1 MWWKS
6 KSDPGDKGKAYE
18 KLAADFISRRGLDIL
33 EHNFCCRFGEIDII
47 ARDGEHIVFIEVKYR
62 KSAEFGHSLEMVSRQ
77 KQKKLVAAA
86 KYYLSR
92 LSCTPYCRFDVI
104 AIGGSDNQIDWITN
118 AFITE

>member
-1 MWWKS
+1 MKKRLPREGMAS
-6 KSDPGDKGKAYE
+6 QSIGNRAE
-18 KLAADFISRRGLDIL
+18 AAATRFLERHGLRIVTC
-33 EHNFCCRFGEIDII
+33 NFRCRFGEIDII

-92 LSCTPYCRFDVI
+92 L
-104 AIGGSDNQIDWITN
+104 
-118 AFITE
+118 